1 LAGELI
7 DEYGD
12 EVESI
17 TLTKGSS
24 GRFDVSVDGQLIFSK
39 QQEKR
44 HANPG
49 EIVERIA
56 ASAEDQVGGWSPAHS
71 THTGK

>member
-1 LAGELI
+1 MI

-12 EVESI
+12 DVESI

-24 GRFDVSVDGQLIFSK
+24 GRFDVSVDSRIIFSK
-39 QQEKR
+39 QEEKR

-49 EIVERIA
+49 EIIERIA
-56 ASAEDQVGGWSPAHS
+56 ASAEDQAGDWSPAHS
-71 THTGK
+71 AHPSR